1 MKNALTTRVLVR
13 GAVAIIFA
21 SLAAQARAKCDEQAP
36 TLACAK
42 AEYDALDKDINA
54 AYKHALTLLP
64 ETSGAEAPKGR
75 EQLKKSQRVWLQY
88 KEEHCEVVGG
98 QHGGSED
105 DMSLAAELC
114 EVALQKERL
123 QFLKGIHE
131 VK

>member
-1 MKNALTTRVLVR
+1 MKNILIIRALAQGV
-13 GAVAIIFA
+13 VAIVFA
-21 SLAAQARAKCDEQAP
+21 SLAAQASAKCDEQ

-64 ETSGAEAPKGR
+64 ELSGPDAAKGR